1 MPISSPHADV
11 DIPDV
16 AITPFVFAQAARRAD
31 KPALIDIP
39 TGRSESY
46 GELHDQVR
54 RFAGGLAARGFG
66 KGDTLAVFMPN
77 TIEYAVAFHGTI
89 LTGGTVTTVNP
100 VYNAEE
106 VAFQLK
112 DAGARFLVT
121 IPQALDVARE
131 AAGRVGLEEIF
142 VAGDAEGITTMAS
155 IMESDPIEDEPDV
168 DPRRD
173 VAALP
178 YSSGTTGHPK
188 GVMLTHFN
196 LVANIVQNQSA
207 IDVGDDD
214 VFIGVLPFFHIY
226 GMQVIL
232 NLGLERGATIALMP
246 RFDLEG
252 FLGAIQEH
260 RVTRAY
266 VVPPIA
272 LALAKHPVV
281 DQYDL
286 SSLEVIMSGAAPLGP
301 ELEEACAARLGCR
314 VLQGYGMTELSPVT
328 HVIPLDGTPKPGS
341 IGPSVP
347 NTESRIVDTESGE
360 DVPTGERGELWVR
373 GPQVMA
379 GYLNNEQATRET
391 IDEDGWLHTGDVAIA
406 DEDGYLTIVDR
417 VKELIKFK
425 GFQVAPAELEALL
438 ITHPAIADAAVIPVP
453 DEEAGEIPKA
463 FCVLGGE
470 ATPDD
475 IMGFVA
481 EKVSSY
487 KRVRQV
493 EIVDEIPKSASGKIL
508 RRVLVDRERERAG
521 AS

>member
-1 MPISSPHADV
+1 MPIASPHADV
-11 DIPDV
+11 EIPD
-16 AITPFVFAQAARRAD
+16 AHLTAFVFAQAGQRAD

-39 TGRSESY
+39 TGRTVTY
-46 GELHDQVR
+46 GDLHEQVR
-54 RFAGGLAARGFG
+54 RFAGGLAERGFG
-66 KGDTLAVFMPN
+66 RGDTLAVFMPN
-77 TIEYAVAFHGTI
+77 TVEYAIAFHGTI
-89 LTGGTVTTVNP
+89 LAGGTVTTVNP

-142 VAGDAEGITTMAS
+142 VAGEAEGITTMAS
-155 IMESDPIEDEPDV
+155 IMESDPIDGEPDV
-168 DPRRD
+168 DPASE

-188 GVMLTHFN
+188 GVMLTHRN
-196 LVANIVQNQSA
+196 LVANIVQTQA
-207 IDVGDDD
+207 ALQIREGD
-214 VFIGVLPFFHIY
+214 VFMGVLPFFHIY

-246 RFDLEG
+246 RFDLPQ

-260 RVTRAY
+260 GVTRAF

-272 LALAKHPVV
+272 LALAKHPLV
-281 DQYDL
+281 DEYDL
-286 SSLEVIMSGAAPLGP
+286 SSVRMLMSGAAPLGP

-314 VLQGYGMTELSPVT
+314 VLQGYGMTEAAPVT
-328 HVIPLDGTPKPGS
+328 HVIPFDGGSRPGS
-341 IGPSVP
+341 IGPSLP
-347 NTESRIVDTESGE
+347 DTESRIVDPESGE
-360 DVPTGERGELWVR
+360 DVATGERGELWIR

-379 GYLNNEQATRET
+379 GYLGNEEATRET
-391 IDEDGWLHTGDVAIA
+391 VDEEGWLHTGDIAIA
-406 DEDGYLTIVDR
+406 DEDGWLAIVDR
-417 VKELIKFK
+417 LKELIKFK

-438 ITHPAIADAAVIPVP
+438 VGHPSIADAAVIPLP

-463 FCVLGGE
+463 FCVLSGE
-470 ATPDD
+470 VTADE
-475 IMGFVA
+475 IKAYVA
-481 EKVSSY
+481 ERVSSY
-487 KRVRQV
+487 KQVRQV

-508 RRVLVDRERERAG
+508 RRVLVDRERAATG
-521 AS
+521 

>member
-1 MPISSPHADV
+1 MPIASPHADV
-11 DIPDV
+11 EIPD
-16 AITPFVFAQAARRAD
+16 AHITSFVFADVAKRAD

-39 TGRSESY
+39 TGRSVTY
-46 GELHDQVR
+46 GELHEQVR

-77 TIEYAVAFHGTI
+77 TIEYAIAFHGTI

-112 DAGARFLVT
+112 DAGARFIVT

-142 VAGDAEGITTMAS
+142 VAGEAEGITTMAS
-155 IMESDPIEDEPDV
+155 IMESDPIDGEPDV
-168 DPRRD
+168 DPRTD

-188 GVMLTHFN
+188 GVMLTHYN
-196 LVANIVQNQSA
+196 LVANIVQNQTPIA
-207 IDVGDDD
+207 VGEDD

-260 RVTRAY
+260 KVTRAY

-272 LALAKHPVV
+272 LGLAKHPLV
-281 DQYDL
+281 DKYDL
-286 SSLEVIMSGAAPLGP
+286 SSLELIMSGAAPLGP
-301 ELEEACAARLGCR
+301 ELEEACASRLGCR

-328 HVIPLDGTPKPGS
+328 HVIPMDGKPKPGS
-341 IGPSVP
+341 IGPSIP
-347 NTESRIVDTESGE
+347 NTESRIVDTDTGQ
-360 DVPTGERGELWVR
+360 DVELGERGELWVR
-373 GPQVMA
+373 GPQVMK
-379 GYLNNEQATRET
+379 GYLNNDEATKET
-391 IDEDGWLHTGDVAIA
+391 IDDDGWLHTGDVAIA

-438 ITHPAIADAAVIPVP
+438 VTHPAIADAAVIPLP

-463 FCVLGGE
+463 FCVLSGE
-470 ATPDD
+470 TTPDE
-475 IMGFVA
+475 IMAFVA

-487 KRVRQV
+487 KKVRQV

-508 RRVLVDRERERAG
+508 RRVLVDRERAAAG
-521 AS
+521 

>member
-1 MPISSPHADV
+1 MPIASPHADV
-11 DIPDV
+11 EIPD
-16 AITPFVFAQAARRAD
+16 AQITSFVFANADKRGD

-39 TGRSESY
+39 TGRSVTY
-46 GELHDQVR
+46 AELYDQVR

-77 TIEYAVAFHGTI
+77 TIEYAIAFHGTI

-131 AAGRVGLEEIF
+131 AAGRVGLEEIW
-142 VAGDAEGITTMAS
+142 VAGEAEGITTMAS
-155 IMESDPIEDEPDV
+155 IMESDPIEGEPDV
-168 DPRRD
+168 DPRTD

-188 GVMLTHFN
+188 GVMLTHYN

-207 IDVGDDD
+207 IDVGEDD

-260 RVTRAY
+260 KVTRAY

-272 LALAKHPVV
+272 LALAKHPLV
-281 DQYDL
+281 DKYDL
-286 SSLEVIMSGAAPLGP
+286 SSLDVIMSGAAPLGA
-301 ELEEACAARLGCR
+301 ELEQACAERLGCR

-328 HVIPLDGTPKPGS
+328 HVIPLDGQAKPGS
-341 IGPSVP
+341 IGPSIP
-347 NTESRIVDTESGE
+347 NTESRVVDVETGK
-360 DVPTGERGELWVR
+360 DVDLGERGELWIR
-373 GPQVMA
+373 GPQVMK
-379 GYLNNEQATRET
+379 GYLNNDEATKET
-391 IDEDGWLHTGDVAIA
+391 IDDEGWLHTGDVAIA

-438 ITHPAIADAAVIPVP
+438 VTHPAIGDAAVIPIP

-463 FCVLGGE
+463 FCVLSGE
-470 ATPDD
+470 TTPDE
-475 IMGFVA
+475 IMEFVA
-481 EKVSSY
+481 GKVSSY
-487 KRVRQV
+487 KKVRQV

-508 RRVLVDRERERAG
+508 RRVLVDRERA
-521 AS
+521 ATS